1 MVGPGVFLPAVA
13 LPPCLGSAVSAWDAA
28 CRREQGL
35 LRATSLLPIPSSAA
49 SYDKRIILWDIGVP
63 NHDYEFQAR

>member
-1 MVGPGVFLPAVA
+1 M
-13 LPPCLGSAVSAWDAA
+13 VSAWVTD

-35 LRATSLLPIPSSAA
+35 LRATSPLPIPSSAA

>member
-1 MVGPGVFLPAVA
+1 M
-13 LPPCLGSAVSAWDAA
+13 VSAWDIA

-35 LRATSLLPIPSSAA
+35 LRATCPLPIASSAA